1 MVFFESS
8 VIEHG
13 SGSSVPVPTR
23 SQGHLGTLFLRS
35 SMYPLSP
42 LCFLPPPFPWSISL
56 PLYSRSQ
63 QCIPPCL
70 SYFLSLVLSL
80 VLCLV
85 TRSSLARQRSCE
97 KGMLGELYASLRPL
111 RQPVPP
117 LDSRRVAGAED
128 TWSGLSEARSRGRF
142 DGGGSRNLLDG
153 RPRGGLFNA
162 DRTTS
167 VACGTS

>member
-1 MVFFESS
+1 MARAAACPSLPVHKDISGPSPFVLLCTLSRRFASS
-8 VIEHG
+8 
-13 SGSSVPVPTR
+13 
-23 SQGHLGTLFLRS
+23 
-35 SMYPLSP
+35 
-42 LCFLPPPFPWSISL
+42 PPPFPWSISL